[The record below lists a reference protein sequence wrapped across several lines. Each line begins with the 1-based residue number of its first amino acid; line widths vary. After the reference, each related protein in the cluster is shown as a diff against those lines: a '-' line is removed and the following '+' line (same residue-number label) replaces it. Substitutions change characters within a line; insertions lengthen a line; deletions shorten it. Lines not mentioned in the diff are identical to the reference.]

1 MDARSLH
8 VTELLLDL
16 SRSVESIVSTLK
28 NAVGTIRLPVTE
40 SLSGVAQAAENAALK
55 VLDEAEALQEDQSR
69 LSTALAR
76 LRELM
81 PADDLIAL
89 AIWQEA
95 DECSSAL
102 SARAAKFISAME
114 FQDLASQHIN
124 HSVDAIETVRTR
136 LSAVLEYFGL
146 TVTGEQE
153 STERPRSLAVLGRA
167 DQVHGE
173 RQAAADEIIAGLR

>member
-1 MDARSLH
+1 
-8 VTELLLDL
+8 
-16 SRSVESIVSTLK
+16 
-28 NAVGTIRLPVTE
+28 
-40 SLSGVAQAAENAALK
+40 
-55 VLDEAEALQEDQSR
+55 
-69 LSTALAR
+69 
-76 LRELM
+76 M

-102 SARAAKFISAME
+102 SARAAKFIAAME

-124 HSVDAIETVRTR
+124 HSVDAIETVRAR

-146 TVTGEQE
+146 TVTGEHE
-153 STERPRSLAVLGRA
+153 STDRPRSLAVLGRA